1 MEPSYFDLLS
11 DSDRQQYVALRGRF
25 AEDARK
31 SRRAERFDT
40 FRERLNSVRD
50 FVERND
56 DDSWK
61 RSLVCGLFFLRN
73 SLAVNIQQVRILF
86 GKCKSL
92 INGSLQQLGYSA
104 ERATPEEY
112 EELILRLPGQVADAF
127 ELKKWS
133 MRRQAAEQARPFI
146 VPVPMPWRVDVETE
160 AVDAVVRRV
169 PCPIKCRYKYLDIIQ
184 RSVSI
189 QTEA

>member
-1 MEPSYFDLLS
+1 MQPGYFDLLS
-11 DSDRQQYVALRGRF
+11 DSDRQRYLSLRGRF
-25 AEDARK
+25 AEGARK
-31 SRRAERFDT
+31 SRRAERLDT
-40 FRERLNSVRD
+40 FKERISSVRD

-56 DDSWK
+56 DDVWK

-73 SLAVNIQQVRILF
+73 SLAVNIQQLRILF

-92 INGSLQQLGYSA
+92 INGSLQHLGYSA
-104 ERATPEEY
+104 EPITPEEC
-112 EELILRLPGQVADAF
+112 EELVSRLPGQITDAF

-133 MRRQAAEQARPFI
+133 MRKRAAEQPETFV
-146 VPVPMPWRVDVETE
+146 VPLPMRWRAGVETE
-160 AVDAVVRRV
+160 AVEAIVRQF

-189 QTEA
+189 QTEV